1 MRNSF
6 RANIKNRRTSI
17 DLITVHSDRV
27 FVHSVSDS
35 EEACRKFIEDSGVN
49 FSEKLTFLPPATH
62 TFIWMSGCNK
72 C

>member
-35 EEACRKFIEDSGVN
+35 EEACRKFIEDH
-49 FSEKLTFLPPATH
+49 PARI
-62 TFIWMSGCNK
+62 FPKN
-72 C
+72 